1 MAVERHPKSAFVL
14 VRQVWRTLAPAP
26 LRRVTQPLAMWARL
40 RQVERRIA
48 SGEPDHKPGPLIVSG
63 LGSGSKGISEGMRL
77 TLAGLR
83 FAGFAPIVDDLRPQF
98 GRRSGSWP
106 PLAAEREGGVW
117 LIHLNPPEMTYALSE
132 IPSASWLGRYRIG
145 YWAYELERIPPAW
158 VRAASYLHEIWTPS
172 RFVADALIRSG
183 VKAVIRV
190 MPHPVALGASAARP
204 VEATGQPDKK
214 PFQVLALGDLA
225 SSLTRKNLIG
235 AIAAYVRA
243 FESTDAAR
251 LVVKTSQPEGHSRLL
266 DVIRKTA
273 AQRPDISVISEDLSA
288 GDMRQLM
295 RSSRVLLSLHRAEGF
310 GLALAEA
317 FLADVPAL
325 ATGWSGNLEFM
336 DQTPELLVTYRM
348 VPVRDS
354 AGVYRARDLRW
365 AEPDIDA
372 AARMLR
378 ELASA
383 PELRLQL
390 ARRGR
395 AAVEALSGAWRREAL
410 LATAL
415 GAYVDP
421 Q

>member
-1 MAVERHPKSAFVL
+1 
-14 VRQVWRTLAPAP
+14 
-26 LRRVTQPLAMWARL
+26 MWSRL
-40 RQVERRIA
+40 RQIERHVI
-48 SGEPDHKPGPLIVSG
+48 SGEASYKAGPLIVSG

-83 FAGFAPIVDDLRPQF
+83 FAGFAPIVDDLRSQF
-98 GRRSGSWP
+98 GKRSGSWP
-106 PLAAEREGGVW
+106 PLVAERAGGVW
-117 LIHLNPPEMTYALSE
+117 LIHLNPPEMAYALSE

-145 YWAYELERIPPAW
+145 YWAYELERIPSMW
-158 VRAASYLHEIWTPS
+158 VRAANCLNEIWAPS

-183 VKAVIRV
+183 VKTAVRV
-190 MPHPVALGASAARP
+190 MPHPVALGAGAVRA
-204 VEATGQPDKK
+204 VEVPSQSDGKL
-214 PFQVLALGDLA
+214 FQVLALGDLA
-225 SSLTRKNLIG
+225 SSLTRKNLMG

-243 FESTDAAR
+243 FQSTDVAR
-251 LVVKTSQPEGHSRLL
+251 LVVKTSKPERHSRLL
-266 DVIRKTA
+266 EVIKKAA
-273 AQRPDISVISEDLSA
+273 AQRPDISVISEDLPAS
-288 GDMRQLM
+288 DMRRLIN
-295 RSSRVLLSLHRAEGF
+295 SSGVLLSLHRAEGF

-395 AAVEALSGAWRREAL
+395 AAVEALSDAWRREAL